1 MKSSVAKDET
11 RDDLRHVRSRICD
24 MTLGASALVAIPA
37 LAASLNRITTMGW
50 RWSMAL
56 HILAAVVLCGFFLFR
71 KSLPYGVRAGT
82 IVFLFLA
89 IGFAGFWQFGMVAGA
104 NPMLLVAP
112 LLATVL
118 FGRHLG
124 IWFTVAVVAMMV
136 ATAYSFV
143 YGGRVFLIDFVI
155 DEKYMPSW
163 ITYLLSVVMAVA
175 TSVAAITMSN
185 RHLASALS
193 LSRQSQEEL
202 TTLNRDLEAQVAQRT
217 LELEAAKLEAE
228 RQARTDVLTGLN
240 NRRAFFELG
249 EAIDAQSRRY
259 DHTYVVAMIDIDH
272 FKGVNDTWGHEAGN
286 LALQGVANIVGEML
300 RESDIFGRIGGEE
313 FAVILPETGLQE
325 GAALAERLREA
336 IEGVRIETVRGLI
349 NVTIS
354 VGVAALDASRET
366 LETVVADAD
375 AAMYRA
381 KNAGRNKVEVH
392 QSPIRMKA
400 GE

>member
-1 MKSSVAKDET
+1 MKSSVAKNET

-104 NPMLLVAP
+104 NPMPVVAP
-112 LLATVL
+112 LRATAL

-202 TTLNRDLEAQVAQRT
+202 TTLNRELEAQVAQRT
-217 LELEAAKLEAE
+217 LELEAAKREAE

-240 NRRAFFELG
+240 NRRAFFEQA
-249 EAIDAQSRRY
+249 EAIDAQARRY
-259 DHTYVVAMIDIDH
+259 NHTYVIAIIDIDH
-272 FKGVNDTWGHEAGN
+272 FKAVNDTWGHDTGDV
-286 LALQGVANIVGEML
+286 ALQTVAHRIEDTL
-300 RESDIFGRIGGEE
+300 RDSDISGRTRGEE
-313 FAVILPETGLQE
+313 CPSILPQTSAEE
-325 GAALAERLREA
+325 GSTLVERLRNT
-336 IEGVRIETVRGLI
+336 IEQTVIDTPKTPIQL
-349 NVTIS
+349 TIS
-354 VGVAALDASRET
+354 VGIAALEDKNCS
-366 LETVVADAD
+366 LESVVTNAD
-375 AAMYRA
+375 AALYRA
-381 KNAGRNKVEVH
+381 KNTSRNTIEPHVDYIKITVRV
-392 QSPIRMKA
+392 
-400 GE
+400 